1 MEIEVQVTK
10 TIEVEVDVTVTPVD
24 GRLPG
29 PPGPRYR
36 FLFSDELVLE
46 RIDDKDSG
54 NGLPHSPQNRLAGTH
69 SGFSRRRLAA
79 AESSQHQPA
88 DPRVRLLTAQSIKD
102 KKGSIPGRRNPP
114 WLSLGLRSVEQPRNR
129 SHPWTHVCVSAPNA
143 L

>member
-36 FLFSDELVLE
+36 FLFSDDFVLE

-79 AESSQHQPA
+79 AESSQRPTCRSPGAAPDGAIDQ
-88 DPRVRLLTAQSIKD
+88 RQ
-102 KKGSIPGRRNPP
+102 KGSIPGRRNPP

-129 SHPWTHVCVSAPNA
+129 SHP
-143 L
+143 

>member
-36 FLFSDELVLE
+36 FLFSDDLVLE

-79 AESSQHQPA
+79 AESSQRPTCRSPGAAPDGAIDQRQKDRSLA
-88 DPRVRLLTAQSIKD
+88 GGTLL
-102 KKGSIPGRRNPP
+102 GSL
-114 WLSLGLRSVEQPRNR
+114 WV
-129 SHPWTHVCVSAPNA
+129 
-143 L
+143 